1 MISASQHKF
10 ITSLHVKKYRQK
22 YRNFLVEGE
31 KMVGELLRQKRI
43 GIVNI
48 FGTERWYNT
57 NAALMDAFSQ
67 KFHTVTEND
76 LKKIGTLVTPNQVL
90 AVAELPPEITD
101 YQPDLQRFTLFL
113 DGIQDPGNMGTI
125 IRTADWFGMETICC
139 GPGCV
144 DIFSPKVVQS
154 AMGSLFRL
162 NIVEDMTLQQLTA
175 TTPLIPVYGAVMNGE
190 NLFKLQPSTGGI
202 VVIGNE
208 GRGIQEEN
216 QLLLTHRVTIPRH
229 LASEAESLNAGVAA
243 AIFMAEIM
251 RLQIN

>member
-43 GIVNI
+43 GITNI

-57 NAALMDAFSQ
+57 NAALMDAFSE
-67 KFHTVTEND
+67 KFHTATEND
-76 LKKIGTLVTPNQVL
+76 LKKAGTLVTPHQVL

-101 YQPDLQRFTLFL
+101 YQPDLQEFTLFL

-125 IRTADWFGMETICC
+125 IRTADWFGINTICC

-162 NIVEDMTLQQLTA
+162 NIVENMSLQQLTDCS
-175 TTPLIPVYGAVMNGE
+175 PGIPVFGAVMDGE
-190 NLFKLQPSTGGI
+190 NLFKITPAAGGI
-202 VVIGNE
+202 IVIGNE

-216 QLLLTHRVTIPRH
+216 LPFLTQRVTIPQH
-229 LASEAESLNAGVAA
+229 PDSEAESLNAGVAA

-251 RLQIN
+251 RLRTN